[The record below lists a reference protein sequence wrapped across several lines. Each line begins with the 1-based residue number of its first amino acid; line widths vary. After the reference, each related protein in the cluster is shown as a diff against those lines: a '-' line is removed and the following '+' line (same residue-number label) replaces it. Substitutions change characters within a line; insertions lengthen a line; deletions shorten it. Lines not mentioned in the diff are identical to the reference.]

1 MGSWIDVHRWM
12 LVMLAR
18 LTFNPVKEAWYPVDR
33 SGRPDLRYY
42 RDDLAH
48 YVRLY
53 EMYLDALRERR
64 SQGRRLWTLRTH
76 AQWGLIAKGPAAAGY
91 AAALLRHAEASARE
105 DGAAILGALVG
116 DDAAVDVLVGAL
128 QVEQDLEA
136 RDAIVVALGRLR
148 NRRALPALAALVEDE
163 DGDGDT
169 RWTAVESVGL
179 IARRRFIGQVDPV
192 GAARE
197 WLRGREVR

>member
-1 MGSWIDVHRWM
+1 M
-12 LVMLAR
+12 
-18 LTFNPVKEAWYPVDR
+18 
-33 SGRPDLRYY
+33 
-42 RDDLAH
+42 
-48 YVRLY
+48 
-53 EMYLDALRERR
+53 
-64 SQGRRLWTLRTH
+64 WTLRTH

-128 QVEQDLEA
+128 QVERDLEA
-136 RDAIVVALGRLR
+136 RDAIVAALGRLR

-169 RWTAVESVGL
+169 RWTAVESLGH
-179 IARRRFIGQVDPV
+179 IARRRFSGRRILWRLRVRGC
-192 GAARE
+192 GG
-197 WLRGREVR
+197 RGRSRRRSAGYVERWASRWSGRRADVHG